1 MNMFRKPAVLAALT
15 VSLLFSRNAFSATN
29 PPNDL
34 PRKPPID
41 VHALDCRPNLAQ
53 IDQDLSVKPVLRSRI
68 ELLVLKARLLR
79 DNKRVKGARKEGLK
93 TIDEGIL
100 SAHQAETDNPGA
112 SWPWAMEG
120 MLDLLKTQYLHFPAG
135 MRYGKLASR
144 ANSQALALQPDDP
157 DANLSRGL
165 EDYYKPWFVGGSYV
179 KAEKRF
185 RKALAKSPKD
195 PRILSWNG
203 LADLALDRD
212 QTGFQEIKEAAGL
225 CPDNPIY
232 QKRLLTRRPR

>member
-1 MNMFRKPAVLAALT
+1 MNMFLRPAVFTALIL
-15 VSLLFSRNAFSATN
+15 SLLFIRNALSATSPTN
-29 PPNDL
+29 VPPQ
-34 PRKPPID
+34 KTPID
-41 VHALDCRPNLAQ
+41 VHALDCHPNLAQ
-53 IDQDLSVKPVLRSRI
+53 IDKDLSENPALRSRL
-68 ELLVLKARLLR
+68 ELLILKARLLR
-79 DNKRVKGARKEGLK
+79 DNKTIKGARKEGLQ
-93 TIDEGIL
+93 TINEGIL
-100 SAHQAETDNPGA
+100 SAHQAETDTPGV

-144 ANSQALALQPDDP
+144 ANSQALALEPDDP
-157 DANLSRGL
+157 DSNLSRGL

-212 QTGFQEIKEAAGL
+212 QLGFQELKEAAGL

-232 QKRLLTRRPR
+232 KKRLLTRRPR

>member
-1 MNMFRKPAVLAALT
+1 MSMLPKSGIFAALA
-15 VSLLFSRNAFSATN
+15 VSVLVSSVGQAATA
-29 PPNDL
+29 PPSPKAASD
-34 PRKPPID
+34 PID
-41 VHALDCRPNLAQ
+41 IRSLDCRPDLTL
-53 IDQDLSVKPVLRSRI
+53 IDQDLAGQPVMRSKLA
-68 ELLVLKARLLR
+68 LLVLKARLLR
-79 DNKRVKGARKEGLK
+79 DNRTVKEARKEGLK
-93 TIDEGIL
+93 TIDLGIR
-100 SAHQAETDNPGA
+100 SARQAEEENPGK

-135 MRYGKLASR
+135 MRYGKMASR

-185 RKALAKSPKD
+185 RKALEKAPKD
-195 PRILSWNG
+195 PRVLSWNG

-212 QTGFQEIKEAAGL
+212 QEGFRELKEAAGL
-225 CPDNPIY
+225 CPENPIY